1 MAPNQPHNWLFQPPV
16 HTKSAMKQTSRFAA
30 GAEPQPKKS
39 VNFSNQMEEI
49 QEDLNTITIGKGP
62 KSSLA
67 TQMNTAGMVLMN
79 FPIEKHEKA

>member
-1 MAPNQPHNWLFQPPV
+1 MFQSPIHV
-16 HTKSAMKQTSRFAA
+16 KSAVKQTSRFAA

-67 TQMNTAGMVLMN
+67 AQMNTAGMVLMN
-79 FPIEKHEKA
+79 FPADKREKA